1 MPSKRWLQFLYGIEP
16 RFPASLVCPVLWRR
30 ITPLS
35 GDASPSGLSPAVL
48 SAWKV
53 SFLFFHL
60 RTSGSSIKLGSNT
73 TSSRKPSRSLPQLQM
88 LCCWSSQN
96 SLRALWSQVALC
108 WSSPTSVVC
117 LSVKPGRYHFTHL
130 QGAQQT
136 AAVPHF
142 PVGSSGAQEGN
153 VTWRSPN
160 RWQRWVGHPGISLHA
175 WLVGGA
181 SCSHFPATGASVAL
195 GSP

>member
-1 MPSKRWLQFLYGIEP
+1 MIDHTPFWRCFTFGA
-16 RFPASLVCPVLWRR
+16 FTCCPLC
-30 ITPLS
+30 LA
-35 GDASPSGLSPAVL
+35 G
-48 SAWKV
+48 
-53 SFLFFHL
+53 LFFHL
-60 RTSGSSIKLGSNT
+60 RTSGSSIKLRSNI
-73 TSSRKPSRSLPQLQM
+73 TSSRKPSRSLPQPQM
-88 LCCWSSQN
+88 LCRWSSQN

-108 WSSPTSVVC
+108 WSSPTSVVR

-153 VTWRSPN
+153 VTWQSPN

-175 WLVGGA
+175 WLVGEA